1 MIFYVFEAFHLMAIP
16 APDSITVVTSYLLLC
31 AQHHQNNLQIS
42 KPLGLSTCFQVNHKA
57 EHFFFFIR
65 FLWCNSFALA
75 AISTSTSYEKRCSD
89 PVNSALC
96 LFAGVLPTALIIN
109 PSTIYNM
116 PCFFFTWWCF
126 RPWVLRYLTTFL
138 YDLLSHFPV
147 RRDGGSNL
155 GHHRQI

>member
-116 PCFFFTWWCF
+116 PCFFHLVVFSSLSIKIFNNFSLWLVISFSCKKRWW
-126 RPWVLRYLTTFL
+126 
-138 YDLLSHFPV
+138 
-147 RRDGGSNL
+147 
-155 GHHRQI
+155 Q